1 MALKLADRVV
11 ELSTS
16 TGTGAFTLSGAQAGY
31 QAFSSRLSNGDTT
44 YYTIQ
49 GKNGDGSLNN
59 EWEVGVGT
67 YSSSTLTRDT
77 VLDSSNSGSLVNFS
91 AGNKDVFIDLPSEK
105 VITTAGTGISISGNT
120 ITNTL
125 PDQIVSLTG
134 AGTTTVTGTY
144 PSFTITSTGGSG
156 GGDVTGP
163 ASSTDNAITRFD
175 GTTGKLIQNSVVT
188 ISDTGGIAGATTIT
202 DINYID
208 FNTGYTTALGAGQ
221 LGWDGNNTLGLGM
234 SGGNIIQEIG
244 LQTYIYGKASSAITK
259 GQLIKKTGANGSSGV
274 VTFAP
279 TTANMTNS
287 GDIIGIAAENIA
299 LNGFGYIISTG
310 NIKGFNTTGSS
321 SGETWADGD
330 TLYYNPTGNGLMTK
344 VKPSAPNVKA
354 EVAIVTNAGSG
365 GSGSVVVEIIHG
377 SELGGTDSNVQF
389 TSPTTGQSLVYNSST
404 GIWVNGNNQV
414 INGGTI
420 DNTPIGATT
429 ASTGRFT
436 SVTTPSVTATTNDL
450 TLSAISTGVVNV
462 NTLAGK
468 AFSVTD
474 HPYTGGGSNVN
485 FTRAFGGQ
493 AGYTTGLMAQ
503 GSDSNVTLAFSS
515 KGTSGIEFWTANL
528 GERQF
533 VVSRTASAVNY
544 IQVSGGATG
553 QSSLALRPRIQVQGS
568 DASVGLTIDT
578 KGSGAVDFT
587 TNSNNATSFRVFLQD
602 SPVNYF
608 QVRGSSTN
616 IEPVM
621 SVLGTD
627 TNISL
632 GLQSKGTGA
641 IDLAAGSDGVNISN
655 GGTVTAITR
664 TAGGSGY
671 TSKPTLTISAP
682 TTAGGVQAV
691 ATVDWMTNNG
701 ATIGS
706 GGTGYAVGN
715 VLTVVGGTP
724 FGGGAAT
731 LTVSAVSSGVVTA
744 VTATNFGSYSTLPT
758 NPVSTTGG
766 AGTGCTLNL
775 IYNMGTT
782 FTFSNAGSGYIEQP
796 TVTFSGGGGSGAGAY
811 ARVGGQSIIRSIGS
825 PLSLH
830 TPNGEGFRVQDSGT
844 LSTAFWTAFG
854 TSATP
859 ILRAIS
865 GSAGAI
871 QTESAVPLQFLTNSN
886 FEQLRVA
893 HTASAVNYVQIS
905 GQTTGN
911 FPNIAPQGSDAN
923 IGFDIFSKGTSPIRA
938 RTGGGEQLRIADRA
952 SANRYIQIQ
961 GGVSGATAPSI
972 GTAGGTEALD
982 FYASGGFPIWFSTN
996 GLRTQTQFA
1005 VSHTASAVNYVQV
1018 TGAATGSAPI
1028 ISAQGSNANVGLTI
1042 STKGTGTLALN
1053 GTNIQTT
1060 GSLTQTGSA
1069 TFLSDIF
1076 SIYDSSGSNEAVRS
1090 TYNSGNSTFAVDFR
1104 AGTRVTAPIFE
1115 STTQF
1120 TFVTIPTNNNTS
1132 VTITADNIVNGI
1144 LTGTPAANINYT
1156 LPTGTNMDAQFG
1168 TGVNGTAEWSIIN
1181 LAGATF
1187 SITVLG
1193 NTGHTLVGNMV
1204 VAANSSARFASRKT
1218 ATNTYVTYRL
1228 S

>member
-59 EWEVGVGT
+59 EWEVGLGT

-105 VITTAGTGISISGNT
+105 AVYRNNVNV
-120 ITNTL
+120 TNTL
-125 PDQIVSLTG
+125 
-134 AGTTTVTGTY
+134 AGVQ
-144 PSFTITSTGGSG
+144 F
-156 GGDVTGP
+156 
-163 ASSTDNAITRFD
+163 
-175 GTTGKLIQNSVVT
+175 
-188 ISDTGGIAGATTIT
+188 
-202 DINYID
+202 DINAAPTI
-208 FNTGYTTALGAGQ
+208 GVGM

-244 LQTYIYGKASSAITK
+244 LQTYVYGKASSAITK
-259 GQLIKKTGANGSSGV
+259 GQLIRKTGANGSSGV

-377 SELGGTDSNVQF
+377 SQLGGTDSNVQF

-429 ASTGRFT
+429 PSTGKFT

-450 TLSAISTGVVNV
+450 TLSAISTGAVKF
-462 NTLAGK
+462 NTLGGEQVRISDATVTGQYTS
-468 AFSVTD
+468 FSRGV
-474 HPYTGGGSNVN
+474 
-485 FTRAFGGQ
+485 GQ
-493 AGYTTGLMAQ
+493 NIQLIGAMG
-503 GSDSNVTLAFSS
+503 
-515 KGTSGIEFWTANL
+515 TANL
-528 GERQF
+528 GLYATGGGVIRFLTASNLTQEQF
-533 VVSRTASAVNY
+533 RIADTVSAVNY
-544 IQVSGGATG
+544 VQVSGGATG

-608 QVRGSSTN
+608 QVRGSSAN

-621 SVLGTD
+621 SVLGSD
-627 TNISL
+627 TNISF

-664 TAGGSGY
+664 TAVGTNY
-671 TSKPTLTISAP
+671 TTNPSVVISAP
-682 TTAGGVQAV
+682 TTAGGVQATATVPIGV
-691 ATVDWMTNNG
+691 ATFTVSN
-701 ATIGS
+701 
-706 GGTGYAVGN
+706 GGTGYTVGN
-715 VLTVVGGTP
+715 VLTMVGGT
-724 FGGGAAT
+724 FTTAAT
-731 LTVSAVSSGVVTA
+731 CTVSAVSGGVITA
-744 VTATNFGSYSTLPT
+744 VTATSTGTYTAAPT
-758 NPVSTTGG
+758 NPASVTGG
-766 AGTGCTLNL
+766 SGTGA
-775 IYNMGTT
+775 T
-782 FTFSNAGSGYIEQP
+782 FTLSFGILSTFTITNAGSGYIEQP
-796 TVTFSGGGGSGAGAY
+796 TVTFSGGGGSGASAY
-811 ARVGGQSIIRSIGS
+811 ASVGSSTTIRHLTAFHSFTGPSGIS
-825 PLSLH
+825 FAVNSA
-830 TPNGEGFRVQDSGT
+830 SGT
-844 LSTAFWTAFG
+844 
-854 TSATP
+854 
-859 ILRAIS
+859 
-865 GSAGAI
+865 
-871 QTESAVPLQFLTNSN
+871 
-886 FEQLRVA
+886 VA
-893 HTASAVNYVQIS
+893 NYVQAGS
-905 GQTTGN
+905 QSAGN
-911 FPNIAPQGSDAN
+911 FPSLAAQGSDTN
-923 IGFDIFSKGTSPIRA
+923 IGLDLFSKGTSPVRA
-938 RTGGGEQLRIADRA
+938 RTGTGGAEQFRISD
-952 SANRYIQIQ
+952 
-961 GGVSGATAPSI
+961 
-972 GTAGGTEALD
+972 
-982 FYASGGFPIWFSTN
+982 
-996 GLRTQTQFA
+996 
-1005 VSHTASAVNYVQV
+1005 TASAVNYVQV
-1018 TGAATGSAPI
+1018 TGAATTAAPVL
-1028 ISAQGSNANVGLTI
+1028 SAQGSDTNVTLGYVSKGSGQHIFATNGTISNQQFRIGHTNNAVNYVQVAGAATTGSPILSAQGSDTNIGLFLQGKGTGSIFPQTNGSAFFQNLASATQFRILSTASSVNHLQVTGAITTGAPVLSAQGSDANVGLTI

-1060 GSLTQTGSA
+1060 GSLTQTGNA

-1090 TYNSGNSTFAVDFR
+1090 TYNSGNSTFTVDFR

-1120 TFVTIPTNNNTS
+1120 TFVTSPTNNNTS
-1132 VTITADNIVNGI
+1132 VTITAGNIVNGI

-1204 VAANSSARFASRKT
+1204 VAANSSARFGSRKT